1 MIDLKDKTGY
11 SYIPVIVG
19 PTASGK
25 SDMALKLAETTGG
38 EIVSCDSMQI
48 YKGLDIGTAKPT
60 KDEQDRVR
68 HHMIDIIEPDRNYSV
83 NEFYASAN
91 QCIDDIISR
100 GKLPV
105 LCGGTGQYVSAII
118 KGINFGNEDG
128 DKIDAVTDELYDRFG
143 KEGIDK
149 IYDELNEVDPQAAAK
164 IHPNNTRR
172 VIRAYA
178 VYLVTGKTFTQKNS
192 ESVLSGARYPYKLF
206 QPDLDRSVVYDR
218 INLRVDKMI
227 SEGLPEEAKWLY
239 DTYPKHDTTAFQ
251 AIGYKELFPYI
262 EGEISLDKAAYDLKL
277 NTRHYAKRQ
286 LTWFRYI
293 PDIVMMAHDSDV
305 ASEIIKHL

>member
-1 MIDLKDKTGY
+1 MSDH
-11 SYIPVIVG
+11 SYIPIIVG

-25 SDMALKLAETTGG
+25 SDIALKLAEATGG

-48 YKGLDIGTAKPT
+48 YKGLDIGTAKPD
-60 KDEQDRVR
+60 KDEQGRVR
-68 HHMIDIIEPDRNYSV
+68 HHMIDIIEPDQNYSV
-83 NEFYASAN
+83 NDFFDAAN
-91 QCIDDIISR
+91 RCIDDIISR
-100 GKLPV
+100 GKLPI
-105 LCGGTGQYVSAII
+105 LCGGTGQYVSAMI
-118 KGINFGNEDG
+118 KGINFGNEDNG
-128 DKIDAVTDELYDRFG
+128 KIDEVTDELYARFDR
-143 KEGIDK
+143 EGINK
-149 IYDELNEVDPQAAAK
+149 IYEELNDIDPQAAAK

-178 VYLVTGKTFTQKNS
+178 VYLATGRTFTQKNA
-192 ESVLSGARYPYKLF
+192 ESVTGGARYQYKLF

-227 SEGLPEEAKWLY
+227 DLGLAQEAKWLY
-239 DTYPKHDTTAFQ
+239 ETYPRHDTTAFQ

-262 EGEISLDKAAYDLKL
+262 EGEISLDKAIYDLKL

-293 PDIVMMAHDSDV
+293 PDIIMLPANSGDI
-305 ASEIIKHL
+305 ASEILKHL